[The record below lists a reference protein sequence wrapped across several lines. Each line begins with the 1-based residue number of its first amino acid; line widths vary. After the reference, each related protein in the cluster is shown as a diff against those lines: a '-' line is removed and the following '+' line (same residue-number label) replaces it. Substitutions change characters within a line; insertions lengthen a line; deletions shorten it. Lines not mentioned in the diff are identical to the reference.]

1 MYHGKILPELAM
13 DKGRLTEEEV
23 ENPDVWLRGA
33 LEQGSQ
39 NTEIFHLEEMEMR
52 ELNSQRHS

>member
-23 ENPDVWLRGA
+23 ENPDVWLRGE
-33 LEQGSQ
+33 LEQSSQ